1 MTRVGPG
8 RTPTVHPSSRKGG
21 GRGWLYHARTTVA
34 AKAADAVRCLNMV
47 AEQEFANVI
56 HDTSSQNVI
65 ECDVD
70 SHQDKPNIE
79 EIGSTHTFP
88 KSENKPSLD
97 KPDKTAEDMILI
109 LFVTTSFNLDKQFTA
124 HIQQMIK
131 LEVSID
137 DNNEE
142 LNDDDDLSPLN
153 PAVEVG
159 KMKLKPAEVEGTD
172 PTDKELIPS

>member
-1 MTRVGPG
+1 M
-8 RTPTVHPSSRKGG
+8 
-21 GRGWLYHARTTVA
+21 VA

-47 AEQEFANVI
+47 AEQDFANVI
-56 HDTSSQNVI
+56 HDTSSRNVI

-79 EIGSTHTFP
+79 EISSTHIFP

-109 LFVTTSFNLDKQFTA
+109 IFLATSFNLDKQFTG

-153 PAVEVG
+153 SAVEVG
-159 KMKLKPAEVEGTD
+159 KMKLKPVEVEGTD